1 MRRQILTA
9 VATMAVFAVVL
20 AAPAPLQAQQAL
32 QLNQVLRGSAGND
45 NPAVFTFN
53 AESAGVLTVVVRDD
67 GDTDLQLAVTDA
79 VGQILP
85 EAEADRDLGGD
96 TGAEQLAAVIPS
108 AGQYRVRVSV
118 FFGGNGSFELV
129 AGWISYPKLGG
140 PVDDD
145 ALPTAAVELTPG
157 SPIDDSID
165 PGAGDNWDWFKVTT
179 SSAAAITVITEA
191 SEGDLALEV
200 FADGEFSDSLNR
212 SDQDM
217 QGVQGNESLTI
228 QAQAGQTYY
237 FKVSPVFSSSDPIRY
252 RIRVG
257 IM

>member
-1 MRRQILTA
+1 MVLA
-9 VATMAVFAVVL
+9 VALAV
-20 AAPAPLQAQQAL
+20 PAPVQAQQAL
-32 QLNQVLRGSAGND
+32 QLNQVQRGNAGGD

-53 AESAGVLTVVVRDD
+53 AESAGVLTVVVRAD
-67 GDTDLQLAVTDA
+67 GDTDLQLAVADA

-85 EAEADRDLGGD
+85 DADADRDLGGD
-96 TGAEQLAAVIPS
+96 TGAEQLAAVIPG
-108 AGQYRVRVSV
+108 AGEYQVRVST
-118 FFGGNGSFELV
+118 FFGSGPFELV

-140 PVDDD
+140 PMDAD
-145 ALPTAAVELTPG
+145 ALPTAAATLQPG

-165 PGAGDNWDWFKVTT
+165 PGNGDNWDWFKVTAG
-179 SSAAAITVITEA
+179 SAAAITVITEA
-191 SEGDLALEV
+191 AEGDLALEV
-200 FADGEFSDSLNR
+200 FAEGSFSESLNR

-237 FKVSPVFSSSDPIRY
+237 FKVSPVFSSGEAIRY